1 MTNYPID
8 MAAKPTQSRMTT
20 ERPHVV
26 GVRLNDREMEA
37 VRERAEAEGLKPGP
51 FFRRVVLLYLE
62 EISAR
67 N

>member
-1 MTNYPID
+1 

-20 ERPHVV
+20 ARPQVV

-37 VRERAEAEGLKPGP
+37 VRVRVEAEGLKPGS
-51 FFRRVVLLYLE
+51 FIRRVVLLYLE
-62 EISAR
+62 EISSK